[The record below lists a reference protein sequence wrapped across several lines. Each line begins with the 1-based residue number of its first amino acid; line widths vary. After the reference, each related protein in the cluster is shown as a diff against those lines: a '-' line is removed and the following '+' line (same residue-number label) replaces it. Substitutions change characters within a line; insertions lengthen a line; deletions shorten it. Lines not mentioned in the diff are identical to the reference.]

1 MKDEMGCRETNV
13 GYADR
18 NSAREAAI
26 QSVQKPEVKRPG
38 SGMGQYSQ
46 ILVTRAKRL
55 RTPDDAR
62 GASGCEAQRQSR
74 GKSGP

>member
-1 MKDEMGCRETNV
+1 MSYEMGCGETNV

-38 SGMGQYSQ
+38 SGIWSVFVNPCNQGW
-46 ILVTRAKRL
+46 K
-55 RTPDDAR
+55 
-62 GASGCEAQRQSR
+62 ASYPR
-74 GKSGP
+74 